1 MAATRSFVATCPCCQ
16 AKLTIDAELAAVIA
30 HDPLPPRRTADDLGS
45 AFGSLRRQSAEREAR
60 FKQQLEA
67 ERQKG
72 KLLDRKFQEG
82 LKKAKTSPDPPPRP
96 FDYD

>member
-1 MAATRSFVATCPCCQ
+1 MAKTSFQVTCPCCQ
-16 AKLTIDAELAAVIA
+16 ARLTIDVSLAAVVG
-30 HDPLPPRRTADDLGS
+30 HETPPPRRTAESLGS
-45 AFGSLRRQSAEREAR
+45 AFDSLVKQSTERETR
-60 FKQQLEA
+60 FQKQMEA

-82 LKKAKTSPDPPPRP
+82 LKKAKDSPDPPPRP

>member
-1 MAATRSFVATCPCCQ
+1 MANTGSFVVTCPCCQ
-16 AKLTIDAELAAVIA
+16 AKLTIDAALSAVVG
-30 HDPLPPRRTADDLGS
+30 HEVPPPKRTTESLGS
-45 AFGSLRRQSAEREAR
+45 AFDSLGKQSMERETR
-60 FKQQLEA
+60 FQKQMEA

-82 LKKAKTSPDPPPRP
+82 LKKAKDSPDPPPRP